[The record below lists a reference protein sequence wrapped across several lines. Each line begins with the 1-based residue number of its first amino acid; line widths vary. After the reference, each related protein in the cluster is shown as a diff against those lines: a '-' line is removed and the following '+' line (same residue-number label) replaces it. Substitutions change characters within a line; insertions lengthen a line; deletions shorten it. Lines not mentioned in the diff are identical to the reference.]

1 MNSRGA
7 FPPLWDDSSQATVP
21 EFPYNIANVLDNRQT
36 DGYLP
41 TKEWMGQ
48 QPSSLTIESEH
59 RYHDHCPEKR
69 LKMMPENGT
78 GSWTASKV
86 TPENVDYQSFGMHT
100 SPVPGFAH
108 GALDEQARFYPQR
121 DLSPLKAP
129 SYTTLLPLP
138 ESFIKASNL
147 LLNSVPSYEFA
158 STSSQNHSSL
168 PEISGMNQLPTDS
181 QLSAS
186 HYHGNLN

>member
-59 RYHDHCPEKR
+59 RYHGKQSYNQFSSKGSVLHSKISQFATPKSDPDHCPEKR

-108 GALDEQARFYPQR
+108 G
-121 DLSPLKAP
+121 K
-129 SYTTLLPLP
+129 
-138 ESFIKASNL
+138 
-147 LLNSVPSYEFA
+147 
-158 STSSQNHSSL
+158 
-168 PEISGMNQLPTDS
+168 
-181 QLSAS
+181 
-186 HYHGNLN
+186 

>member
-1 MNSRGA
+1 M
-7 FPPLWDDSSQATVP
+7 
-21 EFPYNIANVLDNRQT
+21 VLIMCKT
-36 DGYLP
+36 
-41 TKEWMGQ
+41 
-48 QPSSLTIESEH
+48 
-59 RYHDHCPEKR
+59 
-69 LKMMPENGT
+69 
-78 GSWTASKV
+78 
-86 TPENVDYQSFGMHT
+86 
-100 SPVPGFAH
+100 

-186 HYHGNLN
+186 HYHGNLNYFSELYRILELDSINDEGKSSNKSYHSFFFFLDSGPTLIQHSGEP